1 MALDEVTL
9 VLFTTLA
16 PSGAVALMVMAGVL
30 LFGSHDAATRSRIDA
45 WVCLPLVVT
54 MVGLVASAT
63 HLGNPSNALY
73 VFLHVGSSP
82 LSNEVFC
89 AVLFLACG
97 GLYWLYSFAASPLRA
112 VQRLLQV
119 LLLLTGAAFVT
130 AVAFAYSVETVPTWN
145 LPTSPVLLW
154 LNALMGGSLLAVL
167 SLYVARWR
175 PLAGRFGRTLALAAR
190 IALAANAI
198 GYAVQGALMGG
209 MENAVVTTKD
219 LVPHYW
225 AMCVVALLLAVAG
238 CALSA
243 LALRWVSR
251 ASGLPQAA
259 CESQGD
265 HLSQT
270 ARESQVDRLSQAA
283 CESQDPQGDR
293 LPQTEQV
300 PSSELLF
307 SKRACT
313 LFVVACILAFA
324 AIFIMRFAFYM
335 MHLTV
340 GLAV

>member
-154 LNALMGGSLLAVL
+154 LNALMGGSLLAAL
-167 SLYVARWR
+167 SLYVACWR
-175 PLAGRFGRTLALAAR
+175 PLAGRFGRALALAAH
-190 IALAANAI
+190 IALAANAV

-225 AMCVVALLLAVAG
+225 AMCVAALLLAVAG
-238 CALSA
+238 CVLSA

-251 ASGLPQAA
+251 AADSPQVAHG
-259 CESQGD
+259 SQG
-265 HLSQT
+265 
-270 ARESQVDRLSQAA
+270 AAPQAA

-293 LPQTEQV
+293 LPQTERGSRVDDLPQTAQV
-300 PSSELLF
+300 SPSDLLF